1 MDIRQLR
8 YFLTLAEEEQIT
20 SASKKLHMSQPPLS
34 IQLKQLETE
43 LGVTLFER
51 GSRKIQL
58 TEAGEL
64 LRNKAEQILK
74 LTEAT
79 EKELK
84 DFNNGMVGT
93 LSIGAVSTS
102 GSALLPDRIKNFRHK
117 YPNVKFEIWEGNTF
131 RILEILNSGV
141 IELGIVRTPF
151 NMDDFNSICLEKE
164 PMVAAYNTPYHDIPS
179 SLSLSQLSEKP
190 LIIYKRFEKLLSE
203 TFHNN
208 DIKPDIICKT
218 EDSRTALLWAD
229 SGLGFA
235 IVPRSAVKLIRSSN
249 IRYSEIQ
256 EPSLITQIAAIWLKN
271 RYLSTAAKNLLKTFM
286 NEKGNDIL

>member
-8 YFLTLAEEEQIT
+8 YFLALAEEEQIT
-20 SASKKLHMSQPPLS
+20 GASKKLHMSQPPLS
-34 IQLKQLETE
+34 IQLKQLESE

-102 GSALLPDRIKNFRHK
+102 GSALLPDRIKIFHKK

-151 NMDDFNSICLEKE
+151 NMDNFNSICLEKE
-164 PMVAAYNTPYHDIPS
+164 PMVAAYTDDFADMPDKID
-179 SLSLSQLSEKP
+179 LSQLTHKP
-190 LIIYKRFEKLLSE
+190 LIIYKRFESLLDD
-203 TFHNN
+203 TFHN
-208 DIKPDIICKT
+208 KGVTPDIICKT

-229 SGLGFA
+229 SGIGMA
-235 IVPRSAVKLIRSSN
+235 IVPKSAVKLIRSSK
-249 IRYSEIQ
+249 IRYAEID
-256 EPSLITQIAAIWLKN
+256 EPSLITQIAAIWMKN
-271 RYLSTAAKNLLKTFM
+271 RYLSTAAKNLLKTFI
-286 NEKGNDIL
+286 NE